1 MKYISNFLTLFFGVI
16 VALILGEFLCRIL
29 IPYNDTNPI
38 DMIAHPKLPYLMKPN
53 SKAVSIYGVEIRT
66 NSFGFRGKESPSIRG
81 KTVMVLGD
89 STTFGYGVKE
99 EDTFSARLESQ
110 FKSCTSLL
118 NSEIYFVNTGH
129 SGFNLKNYYEML
141 EEYGQIFK
149 PEVVLIGVMGNDF
162 TVEQLT
168 YTINDGVGVTRGSMW
183 DKYKIPSIIVR
194 GLRKSALYITVGN
207 LIKSQAYKG
216 KADVNKVISDLES
229 QNVINSTEKIIN
241 DFVSYSK
248 KYDTPLLFVYLP
260 TRSEFE
266 YNSHAYGEFIHLF
279 KTVSKVGNKVYFLD
293 LLDELSDF
301 SKKTELIFSKQDSVH
316 PNSFGHQIIAE
327 KIKPKIQKYLN
338 PC

>member
-1 MKYISNFLTLFFGVI
+1 MKLITNILTLFFGMI

-38 DMIAHPKLPYLMKPN
+38 DMIAHPKLPYLMKPD
-53 SKAVSIYGVEIRT
+53 SKAVSLYGVEIRT

-81 KTVMVLGD
+81 KTVIVLGD

-110 FKSCTSLL
+110 FNSCTSPL

-129 SGFNLKNYYEML
+129 SGFNLKNYYDML

-149 PEVVLIGVMGNDF
+149 PEFVLIGVMGNDF

-168 YTINDGVGVTRGSMW
+168 YTINDGVGVTRGSIW
-183 DKYKIPSIIVR
+183 DKYQIPSTFVR

-207 LIKSQAYKG
+207 FIKSQPFRD
-216 KADVNKVISDLES
+216 KATFKNDISDLES
-229 QNVINSTEKIIN
+229 EKIINSTEKILN
-241 DFVSYSK
+241 DFVSYSE
-248 KYDTPLLFVYLP
+248 KYDIPLLFVYLP
-260 TRSEFE
+260 MRSEFE
-266 YNSHAYGEFIHLF
+266 YNSHVHGEFIRLL
-279 KTVSKVGNKVYFLD
+279 KAVSEVGNNVYFLD
-293 LLDELSDF
+293 LLDEMSDF

-316 PNSFGHQIIAE
+316 PNSLGHQIIAE
-327 KIKPKIQKYLN
+327 KTKTKIQKYFN